1 MSKTAVRIISI
12 LIAAAVLI
20 GGLYLFRTYQQR
32 DSSGVPDSSQPEEE
46 DAQPQPVSAMQEQVI
61 PAEAMIVK
69 PESLRDLI
77 TVNGSTLAN
86 QEVMI
91 SSEVAG
97 TVRKILFKE
106 GSHVTQGS
114 PMVIL
119 DTEELE
125 AQRQRLEVRKRLTA
139 SVAERLKA
147 LYEAEGVS
155 LQEYETAQAEAD
167 QVVAEIKLLD
177 VQIEKR
183 TVRAPFSGRIG
194 LKLVSEGSYISSGS
208 PIVGLVSLDPIH
220 LQFAVPERYTQVLQQ
235 GSEVLFQLSGSTDM
249 QSARVIAREPA
260 IDPETRT
267 LEFKASARNPRERIL
282 PGAFAK
288 VTVNLSTYEG
298 TLMVP
303 TEAIIPELGGKK
315 VFRYKN
321 GKAESVVVETG
332 IRQNEFIQVVSGLEP
347 GDTILTTAVLQL
359 RDGLPVRITN
369 LSNPIGQR

>member
-1 MSKTAVRIISI
+1 MFRLYQGRDQGAPDKVRM
-12 LIAAAVLI
+12 A
-20 GGLYLFRTYQQR
+20 
-32 DSSGVPDSSQPEEE
+32 EESAE
-46 DAQPQPVSAMQEQVI
+46 PQPVSSTQEQVI
-61 PAEAMIVK
+61 PAEAMIVR

-86 QEVMI
+86 QEVMV

-97 TVRKILFKE
+97 TVRRILFKE
-106 GSHVTQGS
+106 GSHVTKGS
-114 PMVIL
+114 PMLIL

-167 QVVAEIKLLD
+167 QVVAELKLLD

-183 TVRAPFSGRIG
+183 TVRAPFTGRIG
-194 LKLVSEGSYISSGS
+194 LKMVSEGSYISSGD

-220 LQFAVPERYTQVLQQ
+220 LQFAVPERYSNVLEK
-235 GSEVLFQLSGSTDM
+235 GSEVLFQLSGSTDT
-249 QSARVIAREPA
+249 QTARVIAREPA
-260 IDPETRT
+260 IDPQTRT
-267 LEFKASARNPRERIL
+267 LEFKASARNRRERIL

-288 VTVNLSTYEG
+288 VVVNLSTFEG

-315 VFRYKN
+315 IFRYKN
-321 GKAESVVVETG
+321 GQAESVAVETG
-332 IRQNEFIQVVSGLEP
+332 IRQNKFIQVISGLEA